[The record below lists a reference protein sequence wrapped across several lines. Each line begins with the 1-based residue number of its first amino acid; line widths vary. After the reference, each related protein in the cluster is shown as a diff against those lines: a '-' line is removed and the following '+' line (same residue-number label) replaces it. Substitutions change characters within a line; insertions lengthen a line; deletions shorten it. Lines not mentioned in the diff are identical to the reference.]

1 MARPIKKK
9 AMIQTERLTLKPYS
23 AQDADELLDI
33 LTMPEVT
40 DTFMVPEMESRR
52 CLEELV
58 QKLISFSQVEDD
70 KHLEYGIYLNGKIIG
85 FINDCGI
92 EDDEIEIGYVV
103 HPRYQGR
110 GYATEAVYAVITELR
125 EMGFRKITAGYFAE
139 NTASLRVME
148 KCGMRQT
155 NETEEEEYHGRKHIC
170 KYCELCF

>member
-33 LTMPEVT
+33 LTLPDFT
-40 DTFMVPEMESRR
+40 DTFIVPKMESRR

-103 HPRYQGR
+103 HPRYQGC
-110 GYATEAVYAVITELR
+110 GYATEAVHAVITELR

-148 KCGMRQT
+148 KYGMRQT
-155 NETEEEEYHGRKHIC
+155 DETEEEEYHGRKHIC

>member
-40 DTFMVPEMESRR
+40 DTFMVPKMESRR

-70 KHLEYGIYLNGKIIG
+70 KHLRSH
-85 FINDCGI
+85 C
-92 EDDEIEIGYVV
+92 
-103 HPRYQGR
+103 R
-110 GYATEAVYAVITELR
+110 
-125 EMGFRKITAGYFAE
+125 
-139 NTASLRVME
+139 
-148 KCGMRQT
+148 
-155 NETEEEEYHGRKHIC
+155 
-170 KYCELCF
+170 

>member
-40 DTFMVPEMESRR
+40 MESRR

-103 HPRYQGR
+103 HPRYQGC
-110 GYATEAVYAVITELR
+110 GYATEAVHAVITELR

-148 KCGMRQT
+148 KYGMRQT
-155 NETEEEEYHGRKHIC
+155 DETEEEEYHGRKHIC